1 MTSDKIRLAAKIWI
15 MTNLWAMVGDSFLVM
30 ALYRKYRTIPDFLL
44 PWLIIYSTV
53 IISLIFLTV
62 FSVWILS
69 DPYKPL
75 TSIPG
80 MSRFELFL

>member
-1 MTSDKIRLAAKIWI
+1 MTTDEVRLATKVWI

-44 PWLIIYSTV
+44 PWLIIYSAI

-62 FSVWILS
+62 FSFWILA

-75 TSIPG
+75 ASIPG
-80 MSRFELFL
+80 ISRFES

>member
-1 MTSDKIRLAAKIWI
+1 MTQDEIRLTAKVSIL
-15 MTNLWAMVGDSFLVM
+15 TNLLAMVGDSFLVM

-75 TSIPG
+75 TSLPG